1 MNFKLAE
8 NLHPENGELLRERG
22 HDVATVHD
30 QGLRGHEDQE
40 IAEVCRQEGRILLSF
55 DPDFSNIQMF
65 PPEHHAGLIVLR
77 LRSKGR
83 KQSARFL
90 RKSSTTWTRN
100 P

>member
-1 MNFKLAE
+1 MNFKLDE

-55 DPDFSNIQMF
+55 DLDFSNIQMF
-65 PPEHHAGLIVLR
+65 PPRAPRGPHRPQAAIQGAE
-77 LRSKGR
+77 
-83 KQSARFL
+83 
-90 RKSSTTWTRN
+90 SS
-100 P
+100 PQGS